1 MLRGASKMR
10 ILTLLAGEDSLAPAA
25 ALTGEIR
32 TFNRE
37 IDFRLRFLHIEIEE
51 VHAAPARLAAKARAA
66 IDRIDLKEVQD
77 GDVLETAARLAL
89 ILHTERP
96 DLVVVVGGTAG
107 DPDLQ
112 AAAEA
117 AARAC
122 GVRIGL
128 FGSGPDAADATDAAG
143 GDAARDRLDLGR
155 EPGAALAVMT
165 GVAREIS

>member
-1 MLRGASKMR
+1 MLRDASKMR

-25 ALTGEIR
+25 ALTDEIR

-51 VHAAPARLAAKARAA
+51 VHAAPVALGAKARGA
-66 IDRIDLKEVQD
+66 IDRIDLREVQD

-89 ILHTERP
+89 VLHTERP
-96 DLVVVVGGTAG
+96 DLLVVVGQAG

-117 AARAC
+117 AARVC

-128 FGSGPDAADATDAAG
+128 FGSDPGPADAE
-143 GDAARDRLDLGR
+143 RLDLGR